1 MAEMDTSSSGGHKK
15 GPGVKKGKKL
25 STRIDLTPMVD
36 LGFLLITFFMFTTTL
51 AKPKTME
58 INMPYK
64 DPNLK
69 IEDQNKLKASAALTV
84 LLSKNHRVY
93 YYEGIGD
100 DPNKPPELKITYFTP
115 QKGIRDEIIAKKKMV
130 DDLKRSGA
138 LGPKDEATILIKPDT
153 TSTYSDLVNMLDEMN
168 INDVKVYAIID
179 ISDIEQGFIKATEDA
194 SAGVKAPEPGK

>member
-1 MAEMDTSSSGGHKK
+1 MAEMDTSSKGGGHKK

-64 DPNLK
+64 DPNMK
-69 IEDQNKLKASAALTV
+69 VEDQNKIKKSVALTV
-84 LLSKNHRVY
+84 LLSRNHRVY

-100 DPNKPPELKITYFTP
+100 DPNVAPDMKSTNFS
-115 QKGIRDEIIAKKKMV
+115 QKNGIRDEIIAKKKMV
-130 DDLKRSGA
+130 DDMKRSGSLSA
-138 LGPKDEATILIKPDT
+138 KDEATILIKPDT
-153 TSTYSDLVNMLDEMN
+153 TSTYSDLVNILDEMN

-179 ISDIEQGFIKATEDA
+179 ISDLEQGWIKETEA
-194 SAGVKAPEPGK
+194 ANAGK

>member
-1 MAEMDTSSSGGHKK
+1 MAEMDTSSGGGHKK

-25 STRIDLTPMVD
+25 STRVDLTPMVD

-64 DPNLK
+64 DENMTK
-69 IEDQNKLKASAALTV
+69 EDQNKIKKSVALTV

-100 DPNKPPELKITYFTP
+100 DPTVSPDLKLTGF
-115 QKGIRDEIIAKKKMV
+115 KAKDGIRDAIIAKKAMV
-130 DDLKRSGA
+130 DGLKRAGQLTA
-138 LGPKDEATILIKPDT
+138 KDEMTVLIKPDT

-168 INDVKVYAIID
+168 INDVRVYAIID
-179 ISDIEQGFIKATEDA
+179 ISDIEQGFIKETEAA
-194 SAGVKAPEPGK
+194 SGQ

>member
-64 DPNLK
+64 DEALK
-69 IEDQNKLKASAALTV
+69 EEEKNKLKASAAMTV
-84 LLSKNHRVY
+84 LLSKSHRVY

-100 DPNKPPELKITYFTP
+100 DPTKPPDLKITYFTP
-115 QKGIRDEIIAKKKMV
+115 QKGIRDAIIAKKKMV
-130 DDLKRSGA
+130 ADLKRSGA
-138 LGPKDEATILIKPDT
+138 LGPKDEATILIKPDS

-194 SAGVKAPEPGK
+194 SGVR

>member
-1 MAEMDTSSSGGHKK
+1 MAEMDTSSGGGHKK

-25 STRIDLTPMVD
+25 STRVDLTPMVD

-64 DPNLK
+64 DEKLTDAEK
-69 IEDQNKLKASAALTV
+69 NKLKASVALTV
-84 LLSKNHRVY
+84 LLSKKHRVY

-100 DPNKPPELKITYFTP
+100 DPTKAPDMKVTTFKPKD
-115 QKGIRDEIIAKKKMV
+115 GIRDVIIAKKKFV
-130 DDLKRSGA
+130 DGLKRSGQLTA
-138 LGPKDEATILIKPDT
+138 KDEATVLIKPDT
-153 TSTYSDLVNMLDEMN
+153 TSTYADLVNMLDEMN

-179 ISDIEQGFIKATEDA
+179 ISDVEQGFIKDA
-194 SAGVKAPEPGK
+194 EAANGEQ

>member
-36 LGFLLITFFMFTTTL
+36 LGFLLITFFMYTTTL

-64 DPNLK
+64 DPNMKEEEKNK
-69 IEDQNKLKASAALTV
+69 IKESVALTI

-93 YYEGIGD
+93 YYEGMAT
-100 DPNKPPELKITYFTP
+100 DPNKPPDLKVTSFA
-115 QKGIRDEIIAKKKMV
+115 QKGGIRDEIIAKKKAV
-130 DDLKRSGA
+130 DDMKRAGT
-138 LGPKDEATILIKPDT
+138 LGPKDETTVLIKPDT
-153 TSTYSDLVNMLDEMN
+153 TSTYSDLVNMLDEMS
-168 INDVKVYAIID
+168 INDIKVYAIID
-179 ISDIEQGFIKATEDA
+179 ISDIDQGFIKETEA
-194 SAGVKAPEPGK
+194 ANAGK